1 MGDALAALRGVRG
14 PYRRGMRI
22 SLALALAGTAL
33 LATACSSGTSTST
46 DPATSA
52 PAAAESSAA
61 APASPEATASAEASP
76 APSTAA
82 PSTSAPEKPSAADM
96 ATDRLA
102 DAVLEQLKI
111 DSPDTFTDQLVTIA
125 LSPLMRQLA
134 STADVTTRVATK
146 GPKVTLTL
154 TGDDGTCVITVSD
167 EPRARGVVCKAA

>member
-1 MGDALAALRGVRG
+1 
-14 PYRRGMRI
+14 
-22 SLALALAGTAL
+22 
-33 LATACSSGTSTST
+33 
-46 DPATSA
+46 
-52 PAAAESSAA
+52 
-61 APASPEATASAEASP
+61 
-76 APSTAA
+76 
-82 PSTSAPEKPSAADM
+82 M

-111 DSPDTFTDQLVTIA
+111 DSPDTFTEQLVTIA

>member
-1 MGDALAALRGVRG
+1 MGDALTAPPRVRG

-22 SLALALAGTAL
+22 PLALALAGTAL
-33 LATACSSGTSTST
+33 LATACSTGTPAST
-46 DPATSA
+46 DPATSS
-52 PAAAESSAA
+52 PAAASSAA
-61 APASPEATASAEASP
+61 APVTPEATAPSTT

-82 PSTSAPEKPSAADM
+82 PSTTAPEKPSAADM

>member
-1 MGDALAALRGVRG
+1 MGDALAAPREVRG

-22 SLALALAGTAL
+22 ALALALAGTAL
-33 LATACSSGTSTST
+33 VATACSTGTSTSS

-52 PAAAESSAA
+52 PAAESSAA
-61 APASPEATASAEASP
+61 APEATASSEPPAP
-76 APSTAA
+76 APSSAA